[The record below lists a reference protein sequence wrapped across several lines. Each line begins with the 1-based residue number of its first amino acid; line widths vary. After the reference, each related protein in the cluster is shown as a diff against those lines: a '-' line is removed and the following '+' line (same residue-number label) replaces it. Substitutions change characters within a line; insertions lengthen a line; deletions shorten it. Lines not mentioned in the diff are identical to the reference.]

1 MNLAQNIITNILTE
15 KASIDWNNFLTPE
28 EVEKF
33 LSKDDKVESAE
44 EIIYRSNIL
53 LETSDKHYV
62 KAKSFIIEEERRVPL
77 CVLRHIIR

>member
-33 LSKDDKVESAE
+33 LSKDD
-44 EIIYRSNIL
+44 
-53 LETSDKHYV
+53 
-62 KAKSFIIEEERRVPL
+62 
-77 CVLRHIIR
+77 